1 MNITM
6 DTFYS
11 TQNVEGTGSTISYT
25 AAAISESNRT
35 WGSGC
40 TLDIADKVM
49 ENNAYQGQGMT
60 AQDIMQQAETTNVD
74 AQKDFMLVMSNS
86 VSGEDLAKMKE
97 EGYDSGST
105 DVETYVSI
113 VDKIKVTLAKAGVNI
128 SGYTDDIDMSVL
140 QEITGSV
147 VDANALVQQMLT
159 ADLPITQENV
169 ESATAA
175 ISQATQLGEL
185 SADAMKYL
193 ILNHK
198 SATIGNVYLAQFS
211 TANTTKQAQGYY
223 SDTAGYYAKK
233 ADSYNWANLQKQ
245 MNATVEKAGL
255 AENENAFA
263 NAKWLVEMGI
273 ELNPQNLLAVTELS
287 DLQLPMD
294 TKEAMELVI
303 EAMKNGK
310 APMNTLLTGEESI
323 AEQAAVLVEE
333 TSQITDEAIS
343 QVVTSGLPVNLK
355 NLIAAQK
362 EIDANNAATEEQPAT
377 VVTIDSN
384 SSLREIEAKRQLEEI
399 RLMMTEEA
407 NRRMLKS
414 GYQIDTTELSKLVED
429 LKSVEASMKA
439 AIFKGENEAVN
450 QQRAVLYEDTLAK
463 TKALAAMPAAVI
475 GKALAEQKPFT
486 IGALHEEGAALQ
498 KQYEE
503 AGKSYE
509 ALMTE
514 VRGDLGDSIKK
525 AFRNVDDILTDMD
538 MELSDSNRRAVR
550 ILGYN
555 SMEITEENIDKVKE
569 ADSMVT
575 GVIRRMTPA
584 TTLEMIRNQANPLEM
599 SVEELDNYLNQQDR
613 DLGTDAEKFSKY
625 LQKLDRK
632 HEITE
637 EEREAYIGI
646 YRMFRQIEKSDGA
659 VIGSLVSMGAE
670 LNFKNMLS
678 AVRTRADKGMDV
690 KIDDAFGGLEDLIH
704 NGTAIDEQIM
714 TGFQDSNTNEQ
725 SNDMTEQ
732 KQQYYARLASQIKSE
747 MTPEALSQM
756 TISAETTIEQFAD
769 NLKNQEL
776 PEQKQEVMEE
786 ELKTFQKDI
795 SNVAKVEDEV
805 IQALIDYEQS
815 VSVNNIE
822 AAKLLIMERGSLF
835 KQIFGKVK
843 KDSEDVQEEPVQSS
857 LEEAADEVIE
867 GLTDKKSATDAYQT
881 LVTEATKIAEGML
894 HESGTSLVDVK
905 AVKSLYKGLSLA
917 GNLAREEN
925 YEIPMEI
932 GGELTSVNLK
942 IYHNAAKT
950 GKVAVTMD
958 SDILGKVAAEFDVT
972 SKGISGMIVYDK
984 PLTKESLQDV
994 KAAMETALGT
1004 DGKQVSVSLVQSK
1017 EIDLNR
1023 FGEDRDVE
1031 AGEKLSTKELYQTAK
1046 TYMTAIKGIGRD

>member
-25 AAAISESNRT
+25 AAAISESERT

-97 EGYDSGST
+97 EGYDAGST

-128 SGYTDDIDMSVL
+128 AGYTDNIDMSVL

-147 VDANALVQQMLT
+147 VDANALVQQMLN
-159 ADLPITQENV
+159 ADLPITQENI

-175 ISQATQLGEL
+175 IMQATQLGEL

-193 ILNHK
+193 VLNHK
-198 SATIGNVYLAQFS
+198 NATIGNVYLAQFS
-211 TANTTKQAQGYY
+211 AAATTKQAQGYY
-223 SDTAGYYAKK
+223 SDGAGYYAKK

-255 AENENAFA
+255 AENENAYI

-287 DLQLPMD
+287 ELQLPMD
-294 TKEAMELVI
+294 TKEAMELVV

-323 AEQAAVLVEE
+323 AEQAATLVEE
-333 TSQITDEAIS
+333 TGRITDEAIT

-362 EIDANNAATEEQPAT
+362 EINANQATSEEQPTT
-377 VVTIDSN
+377 VITIDSN

-439 AIFKGENEAVN
+439 ALFKGENEAVN

-463 TKALAAMPAAVI
+463 AKALAGMPAAVI
-475 GKALAEQKPFT
+475 GKAIAEQKPFT
-486 IGALHEEGAALQ
+486 IGALHDEGAILQ

-525 AFRNVDDILTDMD
+525 AFRNVDDILTDMNL
-538 MELSDSNRRAVR
+538 ELNDSNRRAVR

-569 ADSMVT
+569 ADSMVA

-613 DLGTDAEKFSKY
+613 DLGADAEKFSRY

-678 AVRTRADKGMDV
+678 AVRTRADKGMNYT
-690 KIDDAFGGLEDLIH
+690 IDDAFGGLEDLIH
-704 NGTAIDEQIM
+704 KGTAIDEQIM
-714 TGFQDSNTNEQ
+714 AGFQESNTQEQPNET
-725 SNDMTEQ
+725 DEQ
-732 KQQYYARLASQIKSE
+732 KQKYYARLASEIKSE
-747 MTPEALSQM
+747 LSPEALAS
-756 TISAETTIEQFAD
+756 IDINAELTIEQLAD
-769 NLKNQEL
+769 HMKNQEQ
-776 PEQKQEVMEE
+776 PVQETDIVKE
-786 ELKTFQKDI
+786 ELKSFQKDM
-795 SNVAKVEDEV
+795 SEVAKVEDEV

-815 VSVNNIE
+815 VSVDNIE
-822 AAKLLIMERGSLF
+822 AAKLLLMERGSLF

-843 KDSEDVQEEPVQSS
+843 NEASVENEESMSS
-857 LEEAADEVIE
+857 SVEEAADEMIDS
-867 GLTDKKSATDAYQT
+867 LTDKKSAGDAYQT
-881 LVTEATKIAEGML
+881 LVAEATKVAEAMM
-894 HESGTSLVDVK
+894 HEPGTTVLNIK

-958 SDILGKVAAEFDVT
+958 SDVLGKVAAEFDVT
-972 SKGISGMIVYDK
+972 AKSISGMIVYDK
-984 PLTKESLQDV
+984 AVSKEGLQQI
-994 KAAMETALGT
+994 KKSMESALGINEQ
-1004 DGKQVSVSLVQSK
+1004 QVSINLVHSK
-1017 EIDLNR
+1017 SIDLAK

-1046 TYMTAIKGIGRD
+1046 TYMTALKSIGR

>member
-25 AAAISESNRT
+25 AAAISESERT

-60 AQDIMQQAETTNVD
+60 TQDIMQQAETTNVE

-97 EGYDSGST
+97 EGYDAGST

-113 VDKIKVTLAKAGVNI
+113 VDQIKVTLAKAGVNI
-128 SGYTDDIDMSVL
+128 AGYTDDIDMNVL
-140 QEITGSV
+140 QEIAGGAV
-147 VDANALVQQMLT
+147 NANALVQQMLA
-159 ADLPITQENV
+159 ADLPITQENM
-169 ESATAA
+169 ESISAA

-193 ILNHK
+193 VLNHK

-211 TANTTKQAQGYY
+211 AANTTKQAQGYY

-245 MNATVEKAGL
+245 INATVEKAGL
-255 AENENAFA
+255 ADHEKAFVS
-263 NAKWLVEMGI
+263 AKWLVEMGI
-273 ELNPQNLLAVTELS
+273 ELNPQNLQAVTALS

-294 TKEAMELVI
+294 TEEAMELVI

-323 AEQAAVLVEE
+323 AEHAATLVEE
-333 TSQITDEAIS
+333 TNQITDEAIS
-343 QVVTSGLPVNLK
+343 QVVMSGLPVNLK

-362 EIDANNAATEEQPAT
+362 EIDANNNTTKEQPAT
-377 VVTIDSN
+377 VITIDSN
-384 SSLREIEAKRQLEEI
+384 SSLREIEVKRQLEEI

-429 LKSVEASMKA
+429 LKSIEASMKSA
-439 AIFKGENEAVN
+439 LFKGENAAVN
-450 QQRAVLYEDTLAK
+450 QQRAVIYEETLAK
-463 TKALAAMPAAVI
+463 TKALASMPVAVI
-475 GKALAEQKPFT
+475 GKAIAEQKPFT
-486 IGALHEEGAALQ
+486 IGALHEEGTALQ

-509 ALMTE
+509 VLMTE

-525 AFRNVDDILTDMD
+525 AFRNVDDILNDMNL
-538 MELSDSNRRAVR
+538 ELNDSNRRAVR

-555 SMEITEENIDKVKE
+555 SMEITEENIEKVKE

-584 TTLEMIRNQANPLEM
+584 TTLEMIRNQTNPLEM

-613 DLGTDAEKFSKY
+613 DLGTDAEKFAKY

-637 EEREAYIGI
+637 KEREAYIGI

-678 AVRTRADKGMDV
+678 AVRTRADKGMDLR
-690 KIDDAFGGLEDLIH
+690 IDDAFGGLEDLIH

-714 TGFQDSNTNEQ
+714 NGFQESNTNEQ
-725 SNDMTEQ
+725 SDDMTEQ
-732 KQQYYARLASQIKSE
+732 KQKYYARLASEIKSE

-756 TISAETTIEQFAD
+756 TLSAETTIEQFAD
-769 NLKNQEL
+769 NLK
-776 PEQKQEVMEE
+776 KQEVPNQEQESLKE

-795 SNVAKVEDEV
+795 SKAAKVEDEV
-805 IQALIDYEQS
+805 IQALIDFEPS
-815 VSVNNIE
+815 VSVDNIE
-822 AAKLLIMERGSLF
+822 AAKLLMMERGSLF
-835 KQIFGKVK
+835 KQIFGKAKADVSA
-843 KDSEDVQEEPVQSS
+843 DSEEQMPSS
-857 LEEAADEVIE
+857 VEEAADEVIDS
-867 GLTDKKSATDAYQT
+867 LTDKKSATDAYQT
-881 LVTEATKIAEGML
+881 LIGEATKVAEAMM
-894 HESGTSLVDVK
+894 HEPGTTVLNIK

-917 GNLAREEN
+917 NNLAREEN

-942 IYHNAAKT
+942 IYHNAAKS
-950 GKVAVTMD
+950 GKVAVTMETD
-958 SDILGKVAAEFDVT
+958 VLGKVAAEFDVT
-972 SKGISGMIVYDK
+972 DKGISGMMVYDK
-984 PLTKESLQDV
+984 AVTKEALEQV
-994 KAAMETALGT
+994 KETMEIALGT
-1004 DGKQVSVSLVQSK
+1004 NQKRVSLSLVHTKS
-1017 EIDLNR
+1017 IDLAR

-1031 AGEKLSTKELYQTAK
+1031 AGEKLSTKELYHTAK
-1046 TYMTAIKGIGRD
+1046 TYMAALKGIGR

>member
-25 AAAISESNRT
+25 TAAISESNSA

-40 TLDIADKVM
+40 KLDIADKVM

-60 AQDIMQQAETTNVD
+60 TQDIMQQAQTTNVD

-97 EGYDSGST
+97 EGYDAGST

-113 VDKIKVTLAKAGVNI
+113 VDQIKVTLAKAGVNI
-128 SGYTDDIDMSVL
+128 AGYTDDIDMSVL
-140 QEITGSV
+140 QEIAGGAV
-147 VDANALVQQMLT
+147 NANALLQQMLG
-159 ADLPITQENV
+159 ADIPLTQENI

-175 ISQATQLGEL
+175 ITQATQLGEL

-198 SATIGNVYLAQFS
+198 NATIGNVYLAQFS
-211 TANTTKQAQGYY
+211 AANTTKQAQGYY

-255 AENENAFA
+255 SEHESAYI

-273 ELNPQNLLAVTELS
+273 ELNPENLQALTALT
-287 DLQLPMD
+287 DMQLPMD
-294 TKEAMELVI
+294 AKKAMELVI

-310 APMNTLLTGEESI
+310 NPMNTLLTGEKPI
-323 AEQAAVLVEE
+323 AEQAATLVEE
-333 TSQITDEAIS
+333 TNQITDEAIT

-362 EIDANNAATEEQPAT
+362 EIDSNTETAKEQSTT

-429 LKSVEASMKA
+429 LKTVEASMKA
-439 AIFKGENEAVN
+439 ALFKGENEVVN

-463 TKALAAMPAAVI
+463 TKALASMPAAVL
-475 GKALAEQKPFT
+475 GKVITEQKPFT

-525 AFRNVDDILTDMD
+525 AFRNVDDILADMKL
-538 MELSDSNRRAVR
+538 ELNDSNRRAVR

-555 SMEITEENIDKVKE
+555 SMEITEENIDKIKE

-584 TTLEMIRNQANPLEM
+584 TTLEMIRNQTNPLEM
-599 SVEELDNYLNQQDR
+599 SVEELDDYLNQQDR
-613 DLGTDAEKFSKY
+613 DLGADAEKFSKY
-625 LQKLDRK
+625 LQRLDRK

-678 AVRTRADKGMDV
+678 AVRTRADKGMDYKV
-690 KIDDAFGGLEDLIH
+690 DDSFGGLEDLIH
-704 NGTAIDEQIM
+704 TGSAIDEQIM
-714 TGFQDSNTNEQ
+714 AGYQESNAEEQ
-725 SNDMTEQ
+725 SMPEQ
-732 KQQYYARLASQIKSE
+732 EEKQKYYARVASQINAE
-747 MTPEALSQM
+747 LTPEAVSQA
-756 TISAETTIEQFAD
+756 IAEPKTTIEQFAD
-769 NLKNQEL
+769 KLKNQEPL
-776 PEQKQEVMEE
+776 KSVAMEE
-786 ELKTFQKDI
+786 EVKTLRQEA
-795 SNVAKVEDEV
+795 SNAAKVEDDV
-805 IQALIDYEQS
+805 IQTLIDYEQS
-815 VSVNNIE
+815 VSVNNVE

-835 KQIFGKVK
+835 KQIFGKSMK
-843 KDSEDVQEEPVQSS
+843 ASADEAEAPQNG
-857 LEEAADEVIE
+857 LEEAADEVIDS
-867 GLTDKKSATDAYQT
+867 LTDKKSATDAYKN
-881 LVTEATKIAEGML
+881 LVTEATKVAENIL
-894 HESGTSLVDVK
+894 HEPGTSLLDVK
-905 AVKSLYKGLSLA
+905 AVKALYKGLTLA

-942 IYHNAAKT
+942 IYHNAAQH
-950 GKVAVTMD
+950 GKVAVTME
-958 SDILGKVAAEFDVT
+958 SQILGKVAAEFDV
-972 SKGISGMIVYDK
+972 SAKSVSGMIVY
-984 PLTKESLQDV
+984 EQEVSEQYLQEIKDT
-994 KAAMETALGT
+994 MEATLGS
-1004 DGKQVSVSLVQSK
+1004 DGKKVSVNLVQSK
-1017 EIDLNR
+1017 QVNLNR

-1046 TYMTAIKGIGRD
+1046 TYMTALKKIKQL